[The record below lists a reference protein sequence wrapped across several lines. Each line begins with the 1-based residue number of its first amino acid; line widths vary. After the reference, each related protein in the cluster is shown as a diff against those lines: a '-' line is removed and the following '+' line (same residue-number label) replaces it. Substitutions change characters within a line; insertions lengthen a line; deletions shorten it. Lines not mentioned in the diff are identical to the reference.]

1 MNFTIKLQKIKKIEK
16 IEGYWKK
23 EDYVNLLELFDYS
36 DAQDVPESEL
46 WDMLSMAIS
55 DFEPEEAAE
64 IVLTYKLKNVLKGGQ
79 IKNL

>member
-1 MNFTIKLQKIKKIEK
+1 MNFTIKLKRIKKIEK

-36 DAQDVPESEL
+36 DAQSLPESEL

-64 IVLTYKLKNVLKGGQ
+64 IVLT
-79 IKNL
+79 